1 MVNFIHITTSDEL
14 AAAFELSNTVP
25 VAMLKHSNS
34 CGISAHVKYTLEALE
49 ADIHVVTVQLH
60 RDLSDAIASRTGHR
74 HQSPQMFILRGE
86 KVIHHS
92 THYGIDPDK
101 VLSFLNAP
109 RVT

>member
-1 MVNFIHITTSDEL
+1 MANFIQITTSDEL

-25 VAMLKHSNS
+25 VALLKHSDS
-34 CGISAHVKYTLEALE
+34 CGISAHVKYTLEALD

-60 RDLSDAIASRTGHR
+60 RDLSDAIANRTGHR
-74 HQSPQMFILRGE
+74 HQSPQMFVLRDE

-101 VLSFLNAP
+101 VAPYLNAP
-109 RVT
+109 K